1 MKKIVRQDENI
12 RSVRFSGQVDERLNK
27 LALKLGRTKR
37 MLVIQMID
45 YFYRSRKD
53 PSDLN
58 DEMLK
63 KELSAGVSRILSFI
77 RQQESDLLAPAYAET
92 VKVLKALTGQ
102 RTAISEITEM
112 QKKAHQ
118 KHSEYLQWLR
128 GIAAVLNRMH
138 EAQEDRK
145 ALKKKSRDILEYYIV
160 QRESL
165 GWTASQGKK
174 DELAAHCRRSLDNL

>member
-1 MKKIVRQDENI
+1 MVRQDENT

-45 YFYRSRKD
+45 YFYRSKKD
-53 PSDLN
+53 PADLN
-58 DEMLK
+58 DEILK

-92 VKVLKALTGQ
+92 VKVMKILVYQQAS
-102 RTAISEITEM
+102 ISEIRDL
-112 QKKAHQ
+112 QKETDQ
-118 KHSEYLQWLR
+118 KHSEYLQWLK
-128 GIAAVLNRMH
+128 GIATVLNKMH

-165 GWTASQGKK
+165 GWTASQNKK